1 VKILHHSNWALLKGP
16 CLCPTRITCLLICR
30 YSFFLKKTLDFFF
43 TEVDHSFIGDFNVKV
58 ICQ

>member
-1 VKILHHSNWALLKGP
+1 VPNEDNMSPHMQVFI
-16 CLCPTRITCLLICR
+16 
-30 YSFFLKKTLDFFF
+30 FLEKNSRFFF